1 MARVLFGW
9 ELGGGIGYASRL
21 TLIARVLAD
30 FGHEPVMAMRDP
42 AEVWPVLDR
51 NGLSAIQA
59 PYITGR
65 LKPGT
70 NQFRPAGF
78 ADLMA
83 CNGFGT
89 SDHLLPLLQAWHAL
103 LDAVDPMLVV
113 AEYSPVLTLAAYG
126 RVPLVLIGT
135 GYLLPPADTP
145 WLPVI
150 RQDWAPYA
158 DQRAILAAM
167 TAAQQRLKRPVPPT
181 ISAAFAAAERFV
193 YVFPELDPYAE
204 GRREPAL
211 GPFVMPAPIP
221 PPEGQPRLYA
231 YLNPAANNFP
241 SLVRGLAQAGIA
253 AECYLPGCPAIAS
266 DVLLAAGIKLHGEPP
281 PLASAVSASSVV
293 LHHGGIDTSQIALA
307 LGRPQILAPRHLDQ
321 EVTAASLE
329 RLGAGIRLRGDA
341 NPESVAL
348 ALRRMVGDAAMASR
362 AAIIG
367 SGLQERF
374 AQGSLTALVRAC
386 LGLLARQTK
395 ARTGIIGREG
405 VVAPG

>member
-1 MARVLFGW
+1 MARILFGW

-70 NQFRPAGF
+70 TQFRPSGF

-83 CNGFGT
+83 CNGFGAT
-89 SDHLLPLLQAWHAL
+89 EHLLPLLQAWHAL
-103 LDAVDPMLVV
+103 LDAVDPALVI

-126 RVPLVLIGT
+126 RVPLVLVGS
-135 GYLLPPADTP
+135 GYLLPPADAP

-167 TAAQQRLKRPVPPT
+167 GEAQLRLKRPVPPT
-181 ISAAFAAAERFV
+181 VTAAFAAAERFV

-204 GRREPAL
+204 VRHEPVL
-211 GPFVMPAPIP
+211 GPLVMPAAQAP
-221 PPEGQPRLYA
+221 PVGPPRLFA
-231 YLNPAANNFP
+231 YLHPTAKNFP
-241 SLVRGLAQAGIA
+241 ALVRGLAQSGIEG
-253 AECYLPGCPAIAS
+253 ECYLPNCPAIAS
-266 DVLLAAGIKLHGEPP
+266 DVLVAAGLKVHAEPP
-281 PLASAVSASSVV
+281 PLGAAIAGASAV

-307 LGRPQILAPRHLDQ
+307 LGRPQLIAPRHLDQ
-321 EVTAASLE
+321 EVTVVLVE
-329 RLGAGIRLRGDA
+329 KHGTGMRLRADVSPDG
-341 NPESVAL
+341 VAA
-348 ALRRMVGDAAMASR
+348 ALRRMVADSAMATRS
-362 AAIIG
+362 AALG
-367 SGLQERF
+367 ADLQGRYAE
-374 AQGSLTALVRAC
+374 GSLSA
-386 LGLLARQTK
+386 LARSCLALLSGGAK
-395 ARTGIIGREG
+395 AKTGLT
-405 VVAPG
+405 A